1 MRLYFR
7 RMTARC
13 IAPANF
19 FLRNLSH
26 NRVMSF
32 ISLYR
37 LLSKVLALLFSLK
50 FNIKV
55 LLSVLHTNSIIH
67 HERFSLDWV
76 LENLEWSRGLSFS
89 WSASFMHDLPSLPH
103 SLRIPISGVHLREQG
118 LLSSYC
124 AGFLSELV
132 AQSLLLRNAW
142 RAQTAII
149 FDRCFNLIIYTL
161 KPVHLF
167 YYKSHWHYSH
177 KRVKNL
183 NVKVKQNR
191 RINLTL

>member
-1 MRLYFR
+1 M
-7 RMTARC
+7 
-13 IAPANF
+13 
-19 FLRNLSH
+19 
-26 NRVMSF
+26 
-32 ISLYR
+32 ISL
-37 LLSKVLALLFSLK
+37 
-50 FNIKV
+50 I
-55 LLSVLHTNSIIH
+55 
-67 HERFSLDWV
+67 
-76 LENLEWSRGLSFS
+76 
-89 WSASFMHDLPSLPH
+89 HDLPSLPQ

-132 AQSLLLRNAW
+132 AHAISSFEEAW

-167 YYKSHWHYSH
+167 YYKSHRHYSH